1 MLWRG
6 LMREG
11 WPRVGPPATV
21 LRLVGV
27 GSDAADGSR
36 LQLVVLVE
44 YGPRRRPS
52 QRRHASR
59 ILSVESLG
67 GWLTVVVVGRE
78 TVSGLF
84 EHRVVEVGVVGL
96 TGAAADREVAARH
109 AAPPA
114 AAARLW
120 QLGGRHAGATA
131 AAVVTGGLVAR
142 DAGAPLTSAAAEAN
156 YRATGN

>member
-114 AAARLW
+114 AARLW